1 MSQNGCLTTP
11 ELRQYLAGINPA
23 EAPLLAQLRAE
34 TALHRKGNMSIAPEQ
49 AQLMVWLARMIQAR
63 NYLEIGVFTG
73 YSSTAMAMALP
84 EDGHITACDINV
96 TYTDIA
102 RRYWQE
108 ANVSHK
114 IQLYLQPAIITLD
127 KLITSNQNNYYDI
140 ALIDADKIPT
150 PQYFERCLQLVR
162 PGGIIAIDNVLLH
175 GRVAQTANANE
186 SESVHIMRQ
195 FNANLINDTRIIPLT
210 IPLGDG
216 LTLIQK
222 R

>member
-1 MSQNGCLTTP
+1 MSQHTCLSTP
-11 ELRQYLAGINPA
+11 VLEQYLAGINPV
-23 EAPLLAQLRAE
+23 EEPLLAQLRAE
-34 TALHRKGNMSIAPEQ
+34 TARHRKGDMGIAQEQ
-49 AQLMVWLARMIQAR
+49 ANLMVWLAQLIQAR

-73 YSSTAMAMALP
+73 YSSTAMALALP

-102 RRYWQE
+102 RRYWQQ

-114 IQLYLQPAIITLD
+114 IQLHLQPALITLD
-127 KLITSNQNNYYDI
+127 KLIASNQTNHYDM
-140 ALIDADKIPT
+140 ALIDADKTPT
-150 PQYFERCLQLVR
+150 PHYFERCLQLVR

-175 GRVAQTANANE
+175 GRVAQAAHGGE
-186 SESVHIMRQ
+186 SESVLIMRQ
-195 FNANLINDTRIIPLT
+195 FNSGLIYDQRIRPLT

-222 R
+222 K

>member
-1 MSQNGCLTTP
+1 MSQHTCLSTP
-11 ELRQYLAGINPA
+11 ALEQYLAGINPV
-23 EAPLLAQLRAE
+23 EEPLLVQLRAE
-34 TALHRKGNMSIAPEQ
+34 TARHRKGAMSIAQEQ
-49 AQLMVWLARMIQAR
+49 AKLMVWLAQLIQAR

-73 YSSTAMAMALP
+73 YSSTAMALALP

-102 RRYWQE
+102 RRYWQQ

-114 IQLYLQPAIITLD
+114 IQLHLQPALITLD
-127 KLITSNQNNYYDI
+127 KLIASNQTNHYDI
-140 ALIDADKIPT
+140 ALIDADKTPT
-150 PQYFERCLQLVR
+150 PHYFERCLQLVR

-175 GRVAQTANANE
+175 GRVAQTTGGGE
-186 SESVHIMRQ
+186 SESVLIMRK
-195 FNANLINDTRIIPLT
+195 FNAGLIHDQRIRPLT

-222 R
+222 K

>member
-1 MSQNGCLTTP
+1 MSQNGCLITP
-11 ELRQYLAGINPA
+11 ELRLYLAGINPA

-34 TALHRKGNMSIAPEQ
+34 TARHRKGNMSIAPEQ

-127 KLITSNQNNYYDI
+127 ILITNNQNNYYDI

-175 GRVAQTANANE
+175 GRVAHTANANE

-195 FNANLINDTRIIPLT
+195 FNASLINDTRIIPLT

>member
-1 MSQNGCLTTP
+1 MSQNGYLNTP

-34 TALHRKGNMSIAPEQ
+34 TARHRKGNMSIAPEQ

-127 KLITSNQNNYYDI
+127 KLITNNQNNYYDI

-195 FNANLINDTRIIPLT
+195 FNAILINDTRIIPLT